1 MNERKNELIL
11 KSELYYYDLSY
22 LLETLGAKSGLELR
36 TPNDK
41 LMISIQ
47 IMPPSKE
54 NQQSVG

>member
-36 TPNDK
+36 TPDTQPSD
-41 LMISIQ
+41 LG
-47 IMPPSKE
+47 SKE
-54 NQQSVG
+54 EVESEQKLDG